1 MPVPRE
7 QLLEA
12 LLGEQDLLEEQLCE
26 GRRCTAN
33 EQCCDNYICGDFD
46 GASGTCMSHQ
56 AQRGE
61 GVECL
66 GDTECGTGL
75 MCEMGYCIPFT
86 GKKHY
91 NEPCTTSSECDVSRG
106 LCCQL
111 VRRYRQ
117 EPKTVSMVLLLLLLL
132 MMTTTTIIINNIN
145 TLDNHTTT
153 NNDNNDDNN
162 TTNNDNTTS
171 DNNENTTRS
180 DITDNKTNTANTDNN
195 TSTDNTNITTSQS

>member
-1 MPVPRE
+1 
-7 QLLEA
+7 
-12 LLGEQDLLEEQLCE
+12 
-26 GRRCTAN
+26 
-33 EQCCDNYICGDFD
+33 
-46 GASGTCMSHQ
+46 MSHQ

-117 EPKTVSMVLLLLLLL
+117 EPKTLCGYFKDPMICFGHVAEDQVKHVVQHTKGEKRL
-132 MMTTTTIIINNIN
+132 MGWGH
-145 TLDNHTTT
+145 DNYYY
-153 NNDNNDDNN
+153 
-162 TTNNDNTTS
+162 
-171 DNNENTTRS
+171 
-180 DITDNKTNTANTDNN
+180 
-195 TSTDNTNITTSQS
+195 